1 MVFPFVFSASLV
13 QICTLNSICLND
25 FILEIL
31 YMLLLYGKSYSI
43 CFNDRVT
50 IVSLFLYLN
59 IQYSTSVER
68 IGYCYSGIIN
78 ASMHAKT

>member
-1 MVFPFVFSASLV
+1 
-13 QICTLNSICLND
+13 
-25 FILEIL
+25 
-31 YMLLLYGKSYSI
+31 MLLLYGKSYSI

-68 IGYCYSGIIN
+68 IGYCYSGILN